1 MVGHLDHRY
10 AAEVRDIMTNP
21 PSVDKYKAIKDA
33 LISRLSASAEK
44 RVKLLLTQEEMGD
57 RTPSQFLRHLR
68 SLAEDSQVPDTLLRS
83 IWIARLPGS
92 IQVALA
98 TQPPET
104 ALDVIARL
112 ADSVHEVAM
121 PQRIAAASMPF
132 EAIQRLEARFDE
144 QQTAQRQQAQV
155 LTDLARSIEALT
167 RAIPQ
172 ALQQDRSRSRD
183 NSRYRRPTPGR
194 QRDAD
199 RSQTRSEENVCW
211 YHRRFGDA
219 ATRCTQPCSMTL
231 GNQNT
236 NSENSG
242 SRS

>member
-1 MVGHLDHRY
+1 
-10 AAEVRDIMTNP
+10 
-21 PSVDKYKAIKDA
+21 
-33 LISRLSASAEK
+33 
-44 RVKLLLTQEEMGD
+44 MGD
-57 RTPSQFLRHLR
+57 RTPSQFLRHLHL
-68 SLAEDSQVPDTLLRS
+68 LAEDTHVPDTLLRS

-132 EAIQRLEARFDE
+132 ETIQRLEARLD
-144 QQTAQRQQAQV
+144 QQESAQRQQTQV

-183 NSRYRRPTPGR
+183 NSRYRRSTPGR

-199 RSQTRSEENVCW
+199 RSQTRNGEKICW
-211 YHRRFGDA
+211 CHRRFGEA
-219 ATRCTQPCSMTL
+219 ATRCTQPCSMPL
-231 GNQNT
+231 ENQNN